1 MYYNRLLYFCTG
13 RFFQEKATVVF
24 LTEQGEVSTISW
36 MASSSLDVSNI
47 TSKLPSLNFVKW
59 VFLLL
64 FGFLFIRSTLIFIP
78 AGHVGVVYDMG
89 RGVLPTSM
97 KEGLNFAIPFWQR
110 ITLFDVRL
118 QEYTMS
124 AAVDEGALRKDDSL
138 DAPTS
143 DGQQVKVDATVL
155 FRIDPAKAA
164 EVYRTLGINYVDKI
178 IRPFTRSQIRMV
190 ISRYTA
196 PAIYSEK
203 RQEAETIMTK
213 ELSDLISPKNII
225 VDKVLLRAVYFS
237 PEYSKA
243 IEDKVIAEQRIKQA
257 EFEVAEAKQRADAK
271 IAEAKGLAEA
281 QALQKATLTQEFL
294 QLEAIKKWDGK
305 LPQYTGGNLPFL
317 NIPLR

>member
-1 MYYNRLLYFCTG
+1 MAG
-13 RFFQEKATVVF
+13 QEVN
-24 LTEQGEVSTISW
+24 
-36 MASSSLDVSNI
+36 LDAV
-47 TSKLPSLNFVKW
+47 TSKLWIIKW
-59 VFLLL
+59 AAIAFAVLVL
-64 FGFLFIRSTLIFIP
+64 FRSTIIFIP
-78 AGHVGVVYDMG
+78 AGHVGVVFDRF
-89 RGVLPTSM
+89 RGVLSSPK
-97 KEGLNFAIPFWQR
+97 KEGIAFAIPIIQSVVLMD
-110 ITLFDVRL
+110 TRL
-118 QEYTMS
+118 QEYTMT
-124 AAVDEGALRKDDSL
+124 AALDEGALRKDDSL

-155 FRIDPAKAA
+155 FRIESEKAP
-164 EVYRTLGINYVDKI
+164 EIYQKTGIDYVDKL
-178 IRPFTRSQIRMV
+178 IRPFSRSQIRMV

-213 ELSDLISPKNII
+213 EIADLLKDKDIV

-257 EFEVAEAKQRADAK
+257 EFEVKEATQRAEAK

-281 QALQKATLTQEFL
+281 QQLQKASLTQEFL

-305 LPQYTGGNLPFL
+305 LPQVTGNGNSPFI
-317 NIPLR
+317 NIPLK